1 MVKVNSGV
9 NYKIIK
15 VSNSMDEIS
24 FEEKIKLREEKA
36 RIGDEIRKKNKEIT
50 AFLIIF
56 FILWISIGVF
66 LIDWA
71 SAGLNKDLYLLL
83 WAFSILLPFAF
94 K

>member
-1 MVKVNSGV
+1 MG
-9 NYKIIK
+9 
-15 VSNSMDEIS
+15 EFS

-50 AFLIIF
+50 TFLIIF

-66 LIDWA
+66 LIDWVG
-71 SAGLNKDLYLLL
+71 AGLSKDLYLLL
-83 WAFSILLPFAF
+83 WAFSILLPFTF

>member
-1 MVKVNSGV
+1 
-9 NYKIIK
+9 
-15 VSNSMDEIS
+15 MDEIS

>member
-1 MVKVNSGV
+1 
-9 NYKIIK
+9 
-15 VSNSMDEIS
+15 MDEIS
-24 FEEKIKLREEKA
+24 FEERIKLREAKA
-36 RIGDEIRKKNKEIT
+36 KIGDEIRKKNKEIT
-50 AFLIIF
+50 TFLIIF

-66 LIDWA
+66 LIDWI

>member
-1 MVKVNSGV
+1 M
-9 NYKIIK
+9 
-15 VSNSMDEIS
+15 SNSMGEFS

-50 AFLIIF
+50 TFLIIF

-66 LIDWA
+66 LIDWVG
-71 SAGLNKDLYLLL
+71 AGLSKDLYLLL
-83 WAFSILLPFAF
+83 WAFSILLPFTF